1 MSKQQTVPVEKNV
14 IDAMK
19 KFLSAPPEGTPQE
32 IIDAFDVIGAKDD
45 AETILLPGLFLQTV
59 EQAPVA
65 ISITDPNA
73 HILYVN
79 SAFEQLT
86 GYHRDEIIG
95 KKQSVLSS
103 QSTPIEVYQNL
114 WATIQQRQVWK
125 GKLVNHHKDKREY
138 LAELTISPVLSGTGE
153 ISYFLGMHHDITD
166 VHQLEQRLKFQ
177 KSLAE
182 AAINVAPMV
191 VAMVGIDRKVLMD
204 NLAYKALL
212 ADFRGLEPASL
223 FVDALE
229 QQIDFSFDGSAK
241 KNQEFTNIEVR
252 LEPPGSTSPRW
263 FSCSGVCVARP
274 DEAAENYFKST
285 NYGQRYLLLI
295 ANEVTLHRR
304 RTNEARLNMIRSNMA
319 EQQTIQTMRETISA
333 SIYKLQVP
341 MNVMKAA
348 LSMPGAGNEQC
359 GLRDTLLQA
368 LDSSDEA
375 IESLQTAIPRPVSEQ
390 FAMVNINAIVHE
402 VITLST
408 ENLLASG
415 VVIDWRPAP
424 LLPIVPGKAN
434 ALRRLFKYLIDN
446 AIESVNESGH
456 KDKEIRLDTR
466 IDDRELVIEVI
477 DNGLGLPESMRL
489 KVFEP
494 FFCGWKRASE
504 HAGMGLT
511 MAQEVII
518 DHEGSIEFD
527 ADFFGGCR
535 LFVRLPVNETGGE

>member
-1 MSKQQTVPVEKNV
+1 MSKQQTVPVEKNA
-14 IDAMK
+14 IDAIK
-19 KFLSAPPEGTPQE
+19 EFLRAPPEGTPIE
-32 IIDAFDVIGAKDD
+32 IIEAFNVVG
-45 AETILLPGLFLQTV
+45 AETVLLPGLFLQTV

-86 GYHRDEIIG
+86 GYQRDEIIG
-95 KKQSVLSS
+95 KKQSVLSC
-103 QSTPIEVYQNL
+103 QSTPVEVYQNL
-114 WATIQQRQVWK
+114 WKTIQQRRVWK

-138 LAELTISPVLSGTGE
+138 LAELTISPVLSDDGE
-153 ISYFLGMHHDITD
+153 ISYFLGMHHDITE

-191 VAMVGIDRKVLMD
+191 VAMVGIDRQVLMD

-212 ADFRGLEPASL
+212 GDFRGIEPASL

-229 QQIDFSFDGSAK
+229 QQINFNFDGNAK

-252 LEPPGSTSPRW
+252 LEPPGSTLPRW
-263 FSCSGVCVARP
+263 FSCSGVCVTRP

-285 NYGQRYLLLI
+285 NYEQRYLLLI
-295 ANEVTLHRR
+295 ANEVTLQRR

-319 EQQTIQTMRETISA
+319 EQQMVQTMREAISA

-348 LSMPGAGNEQC
+348 LSMPGSGNEQC

-375 IESLQTAIPRPVSEQ
+375 IESLHTAIPRPVSEQ
-390 FAMVNINAIVHE
+390 FAMVNINAVVHE

-408 ENLLASG
+408 EKLLASG
-415 VVIDWRPAP
+415 IVVDWRPAP

-456 KDKEIRLDTR
+456 HDKEIRLDTR
-466 IDDRELVIEVI
+466 ADDQELIIEVI
-477 DNGLGLPESMRL
+477 DNGVGLPESMRL

-494 FFCGWKRASE
+494 FYCGWKRAAE
-504 HAGMGLT
+504 HSGMGLT

-518 DHEGSIEFD
+518 NHEGSIEFD
-527 ADFFGGCR
+527 ANFFGGCR